1 MESYEKFEKLATKKA
16 KYTAKERELIVQAA
30 AEFGIRLN
38 TLCPDCYH
46 DAAVQI
52 ALKVREEKEP
62 REAKNAGGYVLRAG
76 TNVVLQSKGRKF
88 HVNETELTEENAR
101 LWLAYGLPA
110 YYFEQ
115 TPETPQEN
123 EDNEQNKVD

>member
-1 MESYEKFEKLATKKA
+1 MESYEKFEKLAAKKA

-30 AEFGIRLN
+30 AEFGIRIN
-38 TLCPDCYH
+38 TLCPDCYR

-52 ALKVREEKEP
+52 ALKIREEKEP

-76 TNVVLQSKGRKF
+76 TNVVLQSKGCKF
-88 HVNETELTEENAR
+88 HVNETELTEENAKM
-101 LWLAYGLPA
+101 WLAYGLPA

-115 TPETPQEN
+115 TPEMPQEN
-123 EDNEQNKVD
+123 ENNEQNKVD